1 MNISQKRDFLKL
13 VEELAELS
21 VELVQQLNKPTKA
34 RNKRISDEIRDVE
47 KRLKPVKKFL
57 TTVS

>member
-1 MNISQKRDFLKL
+1 VNISQKRDFLKL